1 MSVDVMTEIVI
12 ERSVAVVSAY
22 DHRPV
27 QRPKMVSNIASVEW
41 KSSPPARVGTTIE
54 FVARFLGRRLV
65 YTYEFIELVAGERLV
80 MCTDQGPFPMQ
91 TSYEWAAV
99 GEGSTRMT
107 LRNQGEPSG
116 FSRLMKPFMEPALRQ
131 ANRKDLAKIKSIL
144 ETG

>member
-1 MSVDVMTEIVI
+1 
-12 ERSVAVVSAY
+12 
-22 DHRPV
+22 
-27 QRPKMVSNIASVEW
+27 
-41 KSSPPARVGTTIE
+41 
-54 FVARFLGRRLV
+54 
-65 YTYEFIELVAGERLV
+65 
-80 MCTDQGPFPMQ
+80 MQ

>member
-22 DHRPV
+22 ATDPSNA
-27 QRPKMVSNIASVEW
+27 PMVSNIASVEW

-80 MCTDQGPFPMQ
+80 CAPTKARSRCRRP
-91 TSYEWAAV
+91 TS
-99 GEGSTRMT
+99 G
-107 LRNQGEPSG
+107 Q
-116 FSRLMKPFMEPALRQ
+116 Q
-131 ANRKDLAKIKSIL
+131 LAK
-144 ETG
+144 GRHA